1 MSDIRDSSS
10 PDLRYGPNC
19 RSVARI
25 FVGVRA
31 GSRRR
36 QLDVGEREA
45 DARERATYVQ
55 QRYAMRNP
63 KGFEGYGEH
72 VWGITASD
80 GPGPLSRKVNGVRRR
95 FLGYR
100 ARAIPWGP
108 DDGTL
113 APWAVAASLPF
124 APDIVLPTLDNYVE
138 RYPRMVSRYGLV
150 CSFNPTLSDPGAK
163 DGWWISGG
171 HFAIDQGPVAMMIE
185 NYRSGLIW
193 RLLRRSPVIVKG
205 LLRAGFTGGWLG
217 PP

>member
-1 MSDIRDSSS
+1 MHQLSHAFLDFRGIQDE
-10 PDLRYGPNC
+10 YM
-19 RSVARI
+19 
-25 FVGVRA
+25 RA
-31 GSRRR
+31 KGIDYFENSR
-36 QLDVGEREA
+36 
-45 DARERATYVQ
+45 RATYVQ

-113 APWAVAASLPF
+113 APWALAASLPF

-150 CSFNPTLSDPGAK
+150 CSFNPTLSDPGAR

-205 LLRAGFTGGWLG
+205 LRRAGFTGGWLG
-217 PP
+217 PL